1 MQTAEFLLLGGGL
14 ASATAA
20 ETLREQGA
28 TERILI
34 VSNEPV
40 PPYERPPLSK
50 RYLLGKATADT
61 LEVLSLE
68 RYRELGIDL
77 LLETS
82 VTSIDPLNH
91 TVATDRGELIGYR
104 KLLIATGARANRLEV
119 PGLGLDGIF
128 RLRTLA
134 DADALRTSAATARR
148 ALIVGGSFLGME
160 VAATLSELGLS
171 VTIIDQE
178 ARLFSKL
185 ETAEVSAFLLDLFTR
200 RNVKVRLSEAVA
212 SFEGDDRVRGIVTD
226 RGAKIACDL
235 VVLSV
240 GVTPNIEL
248 LDGSGIDC
256 GDGILVNRQLQSSDP
271 DVFAAG
277 DVANVYDPGLGRHS
291 RVEHWDSAVKQ
302 GRTAA
307 RNMLGQR
314 RIYDELSYFYF
325 EVFNF
330 SFEVLQSRITATEKI
345 ARGDMAKGSY
355 ALFYLRDNILRGLF
369 SMGRPAQETR
379 AAEALIRYRV
389 NLKGETAKLADPAF
403 TLTTIPNQTV
413 LILQGG
419 GAMGAFECGVAKALE
434 ERGIVP
440 DIVAGV
446 SIGAFNGAIIAAN
459 PGCAT
464 VALESFWEELTV
476 RSGDF
481 GGSPFDDAMTSWQ
494 TLALGSPNF
503 FIPRWLQPI
512 WSPEQ
517 FPYRWTSLYDTA
529 PMKEL
534 IERYVDFSKLKNG
547 PIRLLVSAVN
557 VETAEL
563 EVFDSYAEDLT
574 AEHILASGSL
584 PPSFPWT
591 TINGRH
597 YWDGGIVSNS
607 PLDLVTERC
616 GAAGKR
622 VFVVDLYPSVRPLPK
637 NLMEVSARRD
647 EIVYSERIRRDAF
660 ARDVA
665 REYGRL
671 VEELLEEIDP
681 TRAEMMRQR
690 PRFIQLM
697 GEIAPPD
704 IVRIV
709 RDPDEDETL
718 GRDYD
723 FSQKAVKRNRN
734 LGYAA
739 AIRKIEAMGKP

>member
-61 LEVLSLE
+61 LEVLSRE

-119 PGLGLDGIF
+119 PGSGLGGIF

-178 ARLFSKL
+178 ARLFPKL
-185 ETAEVSAFLLDLFTR
+185 ETAEVSAFLLDLFAR

-256 GDGILVNRQLQSSDP
+256 GDGILVGRQLQSSDP

-325 EVFNF
+325 EVFDL
-330 SFEVLQSRITATEKI
+330 SFEVLQSRITTTEKI

-389 NLKGETAKLADPAF
+389 NLKGDTAKLADPAF

-419 GAMGAFECGVAKALE
+419 GAMGAFECGVAKAIE

-481 GGSPFDDAMTSWQ
+481 GGSRFDDAMTSWQ

-517 FPYRWTSLYDTA
+517 LPV
-529 PMKEL
+529 P
-534 IERYVDFSKLKNG
+534 VDEPL
-547 PIRLLVSAVN
+547 
-557 VETAEL
+557 
-563 EVFDSYAEDLT
+563 
-574 AEHILASGSL
+574 
-584 PPSFPWT
+584 
-591 TINGRH
+591 RH
-597 YWDGGIVSNS
+597 RADEG
-607 PLDLVTERC
+607 
-616 GAAGKR
+616 
-622 VFVVDLYPSVRPLPK
+622 VD
-637 NLMEVSARRD
+637 
-647 EIVYSERIRRDAF
+647 
-660 ARDVA
+660 
-665 REYGRL
+665 
-671 VEELLEEIDP
+671 
-681 TRAEMMRQR
+681 
-690 PRFIQLM
+690 
-697 GEIAPPD
+697 
-704 IVRIV
+704 
-709 RDPDEDETL
+709 
-718 GRDYD
+718 
-723 FSQKAVKRNRN
+723 
-734 LGYAA
+734 
-739 AIRKIEAMGKP
+739 

>member
-534 IERYVDFSKLKNG
+534 IERYVDFSKLKSG

-563 EVFDSYAEDLT
+563 EVFDSYADDLT

-723 FSQKAVKRNRN
+723 FSQKAVKRNRD

>member
-119 PGLGLDGIF
+119 PGSGLDGIF

-325 EVFNF
+325 EVFDF

-379 AAEALIRYRV
+379 ATEALIRYRV

-464 VALESFWEELTV
+464 VALKSFWEELTV

-481 GGSPFDDAMTSWQ
+481 GGSRFDDAMTSWQ

-563 EVFDSYAEDLT
+563 EVFDSYADDLT

-665 REYGRL
+665 RDYGRL

-723 FSQKAVKRNRN
+723 FSQKAVKRNRD

>member
-481 GGSPFDDAMTSWQ
+481 GNSRFDDAMTSWQ

-665 REYGRL
+665 RDYGRL

-739 AIRKIEAMGKP
+739 AIRKIEAMGKS